1 MRKDKKYGKPP
12 CLFKKEIGAEEYQML
27 LKNFQ
32 EKGDWSQAFYIYL
45 DTSVEKEHAQLNG
58 QKLRLRARIKNGAYS
73 LELKSCQSEEHW
85 EASQHISLEDFCL
98 LTKGVLPEGEIKRSV
113 SLIKLSAPIQ
123 IIGLT
128 NTIRKKVGLKEG
140 VLVIDQTF
148 CLSKVYYE
156 IEFRSERT
164 MIPEIIQKISE
175 KLHLLMRGHQPKI
188 EQLLVA

>member
-188 EQLLVA
+188 EQLLDE

>member
-1 MRKDKKYGKPP
+1 
-12 CLFKKEIGAEEYQML
+12 ML

>member
-12 CLFKKEIGAEEYQML
+12 CLFKKEISAEEYQML

-45 DTSVEKEHAQLNG
+45 DTSVEKERAQLNG

-98 LTKGVLPEGEIKRSV
+98 LTKGVLPEGEIKRSI

-140 VLVIDQTF
+140 VLVIGQTF